1 MTIKLEHYNILLVDD
16 EYLLRQSVSRL
27 IGSLDEAFKVTAEAA
42 NGEEAL
48 EILKRESIHVVI
60 ADINMPVMNG
70 LELSKKIRE
79 HYPDILIV
87 LLTGFAEFSYAQEAI
102 RLGVFDYLLKPVSGE
117 DLSSVFYKLR
127 LKLSQRYMLGE
138 DEASLGRD
146 SKEHVDYAVSY
157 MQEHYMEDIDIGALA
172 DSMGFTPAYLT
183 KLFSRY
189 VGETPLKFLTGIR
202 IHEAKRLLLESTLT
216 IKEVGEHVG
225 YPDQF
230 HFSKTFRKYTDM
242 NPSAYRKQ
250 GLENI

>member
-1 MTIKLEHYNILLVDD
+1 
-16 EYLLRQSVSRL
+16 
-27 IGSLDEAFKVTAEAA
+27 
-42 NGEEAL
+42 
-48 EILKRESIHVVI
+48 
-60 ADINMPVMNG
+60 
-70 LELSKKIRE
+70 
-79 HYPDILIV
+79 
-87 LLTGFAEFSYAQEAI
+87 
-102 RLGVFDYLLKPVSGE
+102 
-117 DLSSVFYKLR
+117 
-127 LKLSQRYMLGE
+127 
-138 DEASLGRD
+138 
-146 SKEHVDYAVSY
+146 
-157 MQEHYMEDIDIGALA
+157 MEDIDIGALA

-250 GLENI
+250 GMENI